1 MKEKE
6 KTDKTDKKEKKL
18 KQQES
23 IMIKQ
28 ILLME

>member
-1 MKEKE
+1 MKGKE
-6 KTDKTDKKEKKL
+6 KTDKTDKKKKKL

-23 IMIKQ
+23 IRIKQ